1 MTEQIQ
7 MLQGAYRSKITL
19 DSLKSIF
26 IVLEGKLSLGAAEY
40 VVNTHLATIQE
51 LNWEIAMVYTVITF

>member
-26 IVLEGKLSLGAAEY
+26 IVLEGKLSLGAAE
-40 VVNTHLATIQE
+40 
-51 LNWEIAMVYTVITF
+51 

>member
-51 LNWEIAMVYTVITF
+51 LN